1 MINRTIIEG
10 RLAFEPELKH
20 LGAKN
25 TSNVTNTLCC
35 SWYQN
40 AKNQST
46 FIKTVFWGRIAE
58 NIANYCS
65 KGTKVTCIGR
75 LVNNKYT
82 NRSGVEV
89 NEIQFVVEEASF
101 EPKKNNSNVQ
111 VDSSIINETEHFEPT
126 IETSDII
133 PGDDDPLPFY

>member
-1 MINRTIIEG
+1 MINKVVIEG
-10 RLAFEPELKH
+10 RLAFDPELKH
-20 LGAKN
+20 YGAKN

-46 FIKTVFWGRIAE
+46 FIKVVFWGRVAE

-65 KGTKVTCIGR
+65 KGSRVVCIGR

-82 NRSGVEV
+82 NKNGVEV
-89 NEIQFVVEEASF
+89 NEIQLIVEETSF
-101 EPKKNNSNVQ
+101 EPKRTNDNVQ
-111 VDSSIINETEHFEPT
+111 IDQSVFSENKSLDLEEKVVTDNDEDF
-126 IETSDII
+126 
-133 PGDDDPLPFY
+133 PFF

>member
-1 MINRTIIEG
+1 MINKVIIEG
-10 RLAFEPELKH
+10 RLAYDPELKH
-20 LGAKN
+20 YGAKN

-46 FIKTVFWGRIAE
+46 FIKVVFWGRVAE

-65 KGTKVTCIGR
+65 KGSKVVCIGR

-82 NRSGVEV
+82 NKNGVEV
-89 NEIQFVVEEASF
+89 NEIQLIVEETSF
-101 EPKKNNSNVQ
+101 EPKRTNDNVQ
-111 VDSSIINETEHFEPT
+111 LDSSLVFNEDESIVSPDK
-126 IETSDII
+126 IMSN
-133 PGDDDPLPFY
+133 DDEGYPFY

>member
-1 MINRTIIEG
+1 MINKVIIEG
-10 RLAFEPELKH
+10 RLAFDPELKH
-20 LGAKN
+20 YGAKN

-46 FIKTVFWGRIAE
+46 FIKVVFWGRVAE

-65 KGTKVTCIGR
+65 KGSKVVCIGR

-82 NRSGVEV
+82 NKNGVEV
-89 NEIQFVVEEASF
+89 NEIQLIVEETSF
-101 EPKKNNSNVQ
+101 EPKRTNDNVQ
-111 VDSSIINETEHFEPT
+111 IDSSLAFNEDENIVSPDK
-126 IETSDII
+126 IMAN
-133 PGDDDPLPFY
+133 DDEGFPFY

>member
-1 MINRTIIEG
+1 MINKVVIEG
-10 RLAFEPELKH
+10 RLAFDPELKH
-20 LGAKN
+20 YGAKN

-46 FIKTVFWGRIAE
+46 FIKVVFWGRVAE

-65 KGTKVTCIGR
+65 KGSRVVCIGR

-82 NRSGVEV
+82 NKNGVEV
-89 NEIQFVVEEASF
+89 NEIQLIVEETSF
-101 EPKKNNSNVQ
+101 EPKRTNDNVQ
-111 VDSSIINETEHFEPT
+111 IDQSVFSEDKSLDLEEKVVTNNDEDF
-126 IETSDII
+126 
-133 PGDDDPLPFY
+133 PFF

>member
-1 MINRTIIEG
+1 MINKVIIEG
-10 RLAFEPELKH
+10 RLAFDPELKH
-20 LGAKN
+20 YGAKN

-46 FIKTVFWGRIAE
+46 FIKVVFWGRVAE

-65 KGTKVTCIGR
+65 KGSRVVCIGR

-82 NRSGVEV
+82 NKNGVEV
-89 NEIQFVVEEASF
+89 NEIQLIVEETSF
-101 EPKKNNSNVQ
+101 EPKRTNDNVQ
-111 VDSSIINETEHFEPT
+111 IDQSVFSEDKSLDLEEKVVTNTDEDF
-126 IETSDII
+126 
-133 PGDDDPLPFY
+133 PFF

>member
-1 MINRTIIEG
+1 MINKVVIEG
-10 RLAFEPELKH
+10 RLAFDPELKH
-20 LGAKN
+20 YGAKN

-46 FIKTVFWGRIAE
+46 FIKTVFWGRVAE

-65 KGTKVTCIGR
+65 KGSRVVCIGR

-82 NRSGVEV
+82 NKNGVEV
-89 NEIQFVVEEASF
+89 NEIQLIVEETSF
-101 EPKKNNSNVQ
+101 EPKRTSDNVQ
-111 VDSSIINETEHFEPT
+111 IDQSVFSEDKSLDLEEKVVTNNDEDF
-126 IETSDII
+126 
-133 PGDDDPLPFY
+133 PFF

>member
-1 MINRTIIEG
+1 MINKVVIEG
-10 RLAFEPELKH
+10 RLAYDPELKH
-20 LGAKN
+20 YGAKN

-46 FIKTVFWGRIAE
+46 FIKVVFWGRVAE

-65 KGTKVTCIGR
+65 KGSRVVCIGR

-82 NRSGVEV
+82 NKNGVEV
-89 NEIQFVVEEASF
+89 NEIQLIVEETSF
-101 EPKKNNSNVQ
+101 EPKRTNDNVQ
-111 VDSSIINETEHFEPT
+111 IDTSLAFNEDENIVSPDKIMTN
-126 IETSDII
+126 
-133 PGDDDPLPFY
+133 DDEGFPFY

>member
-1 MINRTIIEG
+1 MINKVVIEG
-10 RLAFEPELKH
+10 RLAFDPELKH
-20 LGAKN
+20 YGAKN

-46 FIKTVFWGRIAE
+46 FIKVVFWGRVAE

-65 KGTKVTCIGR
+65 KGSRVVCIGR

-82 NRSGVEV
+82 NKNGVEV
-89 NEIQFVVEEASF
+89 NAIQLVVEETSF
-101 EPKKNNSNVQ
+101 EPKRTNDNVQ
-111 VDSSIINETEHFEPT
+111 IDQSVFSEDKSLDLEEKVVTNNDEDF
-126 IETSDII
+126 
-133 PGDDDPLPFY
+133 PFF

>member
-1 MINRTIIEG
+1 MINKVIIEG
-10 RLAFEPELKH
+10 RLAYDPELKH
-20 LGAKN
+20 YGAKN

-46 FIKTVFWGRIAE
+46 FIKVVFWGRVAE

-65 KGTKVTCIGR
+65 KGSKVVCIGR

-82 NRSGVEV
+82 NKNGVEV
-89 NEIQFVVEEASF
+89 NEIQLIVEETSF
-101 EPKKNNSNVQ
+101 EPKRTNDNVQ
-111 VDSSIINETEHFEPT
+111 IDSSLVFNEDESIVSPDKIMTN
-126 IETSDII
+126 
-133 PGDDDPLPFY
+133 DDEGFPFY

>member
-1 MINRTIIEG
+1 MINKVVIEG
-10 RLAFEPELKH
+10 RLAFDPELKH
-20 LGAKN
+20 YGAKN

-46 FIKTVFWGRIAE
+46 FIKVVFWGRVAE

-65 KGTKVTCIGR
+65 KGSRVVCIGR

-82 NRSGVEV
+82 NKNGVEV
-89 NEIQFVVEEASF
+89 NEIQLVVDETSF
-101 EPKKNNSNVQ
+101 EPKRTNDNVQ
-111 VDSSIINETEHFEPT
+111 IDQSVFSEDKSLDLEEKVITNNDEDF
-126 IETSDII
+126 
-133 PGDDDPLPFY
+133 PFF

>member
-1 MINRTIIEG
+1 MINKVVIEG
-10 RLAFEPELKH
+10 RLAFDPELKH
-20 LGAKN
+20 YGAKN

-46 FIKTVFWGRIAE
+46 FIKVVIWGRVAE

-65 KGTKVTCIGR
+65 KGSRVVCIGR

-82 NRSGVEV
+82 NKNGVEV
-89 NEIQFVVEEASF
+89 NEIQLIVEETSF
-101 EPKKNNSNVQ
+101 EPKRTNDNVQ
-111 VDSSIINETEHFEPT
+111 IDQSVFSEDKSLDLEEKVVTNNDEDF
-126 IETSDII
+126 
-133 PGDDDPLPFY
+133 PFF

>member
-1 MINRTIIEG
+1 MINKVIIEG
-10 RLAFEPELKH
+10 RLAYDPELKH
-20 LGAKN
+20 YGAKN

-46 FIKTVFWGRIAE
+46 FIKVVFWGRVAE

-65 KGTKVTCIGR
+65 KGSRVVCIGR

-82 NRSGVEV
+82 NKNGVEV
-89 NEIQFVVEEASF
+89 NEIQLIVEETSF
-101 EPKKNNSNVQ
+101 EPKRSNDNVQ
-111 VDSSIINETEHFEPT
+111 IDSSLAFNEDENIVSPDKIMTN
-126 IETSDII
+126 
-133 PGDDDPLPFY
+133 DDEGFPFY

>member
-1 MINRTIIEG
+1 MINKVIIEG
-10 RLAFEPELKH
+10 RLAYDPELKH
-20 LGAKN
+20 YGAKN

-46 FIKTVFWGRIAE
+46 FIKVVFWGRVAE

-65 KGTKVTCIGR
+65 KGSRVVCIGR

-82 NRSGVEV
+82 NKNGVEV
-89 NEIQFVVEEASF
+89 NEIQLIVEETSF
-101 EPKKNNSNVQ
+101 EPKRTNDNVQ
-111 VDSSIINETEHFEPT
+111 IDSSLAFNEDENIVSPDKIMTN
-126 IETSDII
+126 
-133 PGDDDPLPFY
+133 DDEGFPFY

>member
-1 MINRTIIEG
+1 MINKVIIEG
-10 RLAFEPELKH
+10 RLAYDPELKH
-20 LGAKN
+20 YGAKN

-46 FIKTVFWGRIAE
+46 FIKTVYWGRIAE

-65 KGTKVTCIGR
+65 KGSRVVCIGR

-82 NRSGVEV
+82 NKNGVEV
-89 NEIQFVVEEASF
+89 NEIQLIVDETSF
-101 EPKKNNSNVQ
+101 EPKRTNDNVQ
-111 VDSSIINETEHFEPT
+111 LDSSLVFNEDENIVSPDK
-126 IETSDII
+126 IMSNSDE
-133 PGDDDPLPFY
+133 GFPFYW

>member
-1 MINRTIIEG
+1 MINKVVIEG
-10 RLAFEPELKH
+10 RLAFDPELKH
-20 LGAKN
+20 YGAKN

-46 FIKTVFWGRIAE
+46 FIKVVFWGRVAE

-65 KGTKVTCIGR
+65 KGSRVVCFGR

-82 NRSGVEV
+82 NKNGVEV
-89 NEIQFVVEEASF
+89 NEIQLIVEETSF
-101 EPKKNNSNVQ
+101 EPKRSNDNVQ
-111 VDSSIINETEHFEPT
+111 IDQSVFSEDKSLDLEEKVITN
-126 IETSDII
+126 SDE
-133 PGDDDPLPFY
+133 DFPFF

>member
-1 MINRTIIEG
+1 MINKVIIEG
-10 RLAFEPELKH
+10 RLAYEPELKH
-20 LGAKN
+20 YGAKN

-46 FIKTVFWGRIAE
+46 FIKTVFWGRVAE

-65 KGTKVTCIGR
+65 KGSRVVCIGR

-82 NRSGVEV
+82 NKNGVEV
-89 NEIQFVVEEASF
+89 NEIQLIVEETSF
-101 EPKKNNSNVQ
+101 EPKRTNDNVQ
-111 VDSSIINETEHFEPT
+111 IDQSVFSEDKSLDLEEKVVTNNDEDF
-126 IETSDII
+126 
-133 PGDDDPLPFY
+133 PFF

>member
-1 MINRTIIEG
+1 MINKVVIEG
-10 RLAFEPELKH
+10 RLAYDPELKH
-20 LGAKN
+20 YGAKN

-46 FIKTVFWGRIAE
+46 FIKVVFWGRVAE

-65 KGTKVTCIGR
+65 KGSRVVCIGR

-82 NRSGVEV
+82 NKNGVEV
-89 NEIQFVVEEASF
+89 NEIQLIVEETSF
-101 EPKKNNSNVQ
+101 EPKRTNDNVQ
-111 VDSSIINETEHFEPT
+111 IDTSLAFNEDENIVSPDKIMTN
-126 IETSDII
+126 
-133 PGDDDPLPFY
+133 DDEGFPFYW

>member
-1 MINRTIIEG
+1 MINKVIIEG
-10 RLAFEPELKH
+10 RLAYDPELKH
-20 LGAKN
+20 YGAKN

-46 FIKTVFWGRIAE
+46 FIKVVFWGRVAE

-65 KGTKVTCIGR
+65 KGSKVVCIGR

-82 NRSGVEV
+82 NKNGVEV
-89 NEIQFVVEEASF
+89 NEIQLIVEETSF
-101 EPKKNNSNVQ
+101 EPKRTNDNVQ
-111 VDSSIINETEHFEPT
+111 LDSSLAFNEDENIVSPDKIMTN
-126 IETSDII
+126 
-133 PGDDDPLPFY
+133 DDEGFPFY

>member
-1 MINRTIIEG
+1 MINKVIIEG
-10 RLAFEPELKH
+10 RLAFDPELKH
-20 LGAKN
+20 YGAKN

-46 FIKTVFWGRIAE
+46 FIKVVFWGRVAE

-65 KGTKVTCIGR
+65 KGSRVVCIGR

-82 NRSGVEV
+82 NKNGVEV
-89 NEIQFVVEEASF
+89 NEIQLIVEETSF
-101 EPKKNNSNVQ
+101 EPKRTNDNVQ
-111 VDSSIINETEHFEPT
+111 IDQSVFSENKSLDLEEKVVTDNDEDF
-126 IETSDII
+126 
-133 PGDDDPLPFY
+133 PFF

>member
-1 MINRTIIEG
+1 MINKVVIEG
-10 RLAFEPELKH
+10 RLAFDPELKH
-20 LGAKN
+20 YGAKN

-46 FIKTVFWGRIAE
+46 FIKVVFWGRVAE

-65 KGTKVTCIGR
+65 KSSSVVCIGR

-82 NRSGVEV
+82 NKNGVEV
-89 NEIQFVVEEASF
+89 NEIQLIVEETSF
-101 EPKKNNSNVQ
+101 EPKRTNDNVQ
-111 VDSSIINETEHFEPT
+111 IDQSVFSEDKSLDLEEKVVTNNDEDF
-126 IETSDII
+126 
-133 PGDDDPLPFY
+133 PFF

>member
-1 MINRTIIEG
+1 MINKVIIEG
-10 RLAFEPELKH
+10 RLAYDPELKH
-20 LGAKN
+20 YGAKN

-46 FIKTVFWGRIAE
+46 FIKVVFWGRVAE

-65 KGTKVTCIGR
+65 KGSKVVCIGR

-82 NRSGVEV
+82 NKNGVEV
-89 NEIQFVVEEASF
+89 NEIQLIVEETSF
-101 EPKKNNSNVQ
+101 DPKRTNDNVQ
-111 VDSSIINETEHFEPT
+111 MDSSLAFNEDESIVSPDKIMTN
-126 IETSDII
+126 
-133 PGDDDPLPFY
+133 DDEGFPFY

>member
-1 MINRTIIEG
+1 M
-10 RLAFEPELKH
+10 AFDPELKH
-20 LGAKN
+20 YGAKN

-46 FIKTVFWGRIAE
+46 FIKVVFWGRVAE

-65 KGTKVTCIGR
+65 KGSRVVCIGR

-82 NRSGVEV
+82 NKNGVEV
-89 NEIQFVVEEASF
+89 NEIQLIVEETSF
-101 EPKKNNSNVQ
+101 EPKRTNDNVQ
-111 VDSSIINETEHFEPT
+111 IDQSVFSEDKSLDLEEKVVTNNDEDF
-126 IETSDII
+126 
-133 PGDDDPLPFY
+133 PFF

>member
-1 MINRTIIEG
+1 MINKVVIEG
-10 RLAFEPELKH
+10 RLAFDPELKH
-20 LGAKN
+20 YGAKN

-46 FIKTVFWGRIAE
+46 FIKVVFWGRVAE

-65 KGTKVTCIGR
+65 KGSRVVCIGR

-82 NRSGVEV
+82 NKNGVEV
-89 NEIQFVVEEASF
+89 NEIQLVVDETSF
-101 EPKKNNSNVQ
+101 EPKRTNDNVQ
-111 VDSSIINETEHFEPT
+111 IDSSVFNENKDFGLEEKIITN
-126 IETSDII
+126 
-133 PGDDDPLPFY
+133 DDEDLPFY